1 MPKKVFSSKF
11 VIKVLCRD
19 FGFRFVS
26 QRGSHVKLGKIAG
39 DKEITTVVPLHKE
52 LAIGTFKGALELAQ
66 VDLEEFLAKIGQ

>member
-1 MPKKVFSSKF
+1 M
-11 VIKVLCRD
+11 
-19 FGFRFVS
+19 
-26 QRGSHVKLGKIAG
+26 GKIAG